1 MAAMVPV
8 RHPPALGGDRRDKT
22 CPATRIRRFHSTTQW
37 YDRFMTAPSPAPKT
51 ASAPALNPVS
61 WGWKALGD
69 VLDGPFRALQGHI
82 GANRMAYIFLVPN
95 LLVFSLFSFWPMILN
110 FYIAFTGGQSVL
122 LAERPFVGLS
132 NFRELLDCPS
142 YLDPRTCPVAGFSF
156 WTGLWNTLFFAVVQ
170 VPIMIVVALVT
181 AVVLNRDI
189 RARGFWRAVFFYPVM
204 LSPVVIAVIWD
215 WILKRR
221 GILNALLDD
230 GTTAWNAFVGGNWF
244 PFVGGFVIGALLHAI
259 AVRGLKAAGLKVT
272 SAQIAGVGIAAALAI
287 LLVLSPGF
295 RASLTLADYRPINW
309 LIDTRSG
316 WPMFWVIFVYT
327 WGHLGFYMLILLAGL
342 QAIPKDLYEAAE
354 MDGTSKSRAFWRITL
369 PLLMPTMIVVL
380 VLSLIRAFQVFD
392 EVYVLTGGGPGQATK
407 MIIQHVY
414 ESAFIGDAK
423 RYGIAAASSVLVAGL
438 LLILT
443 LGQLAATRKK
453 AGG

>member
-1 MAAMVPV
+1 MSS
-8 RHPPALGGDRRDKT
+8 R
-22 CPATRIRRFHSTTQW
+22 
-37 YDRFMTAPSPAPKT
+37 
-51 ASAPALNPVS
+51 APANLVGWL
-61 WGWKALGD
+61 WGKLGD
-69 VLDGPFRALQGHI
+69 VLDGPFRALQRHI
-82 GANRMAYIFLVPN
+82 GANRMAYVFLAPN
-95 LLVFSLFSFWPMILN
+95 VLVFGLFSFWPMLLN
-110 FYIAFTGGQSVL
+110 FYIAFTGGQSVI
-122 LAERPFVGLS
+122 LADRPFVGLA

-142 YLDPRTCPVAGFSF
+142 WLDPKTCPVAGFSF
-156 WTGLWNTLFFAVVQ
+156 WTGVWNTLFFAVVQ

-181 AVVLNRDI
+181 ALILNRDI
-189 RARGFWRAVFFYPVM
+189 RARGFWRAVYFYPVM
-204 LSPVVIAVIWD
+204 LSPVVVAVIWD
-215 WILKRR
+215 WVLKRR
-221 GILNALLDD
+221 GILNALLSD
-230 GTTAWNAFVGGNWF
+230 GVDGWNAFVGSNL
-244 PFVGGFVIGALLHAI
+244 FVPMLAGLSALAAWAFCQRLLQDRPVWLKLVGTGLGALVMAFIL
-259 AVRGLKAAGLKVT
+259 T
-272 SAQIAGVGIAAALAI
+272 SFRTNLAFE
-287 LLVLSPGF
+287 P
-295 RASLTLADYRPINW
+295 YRPINW
-309 LIDTRSG
+309 LIDVRSG

-407 MIIQHVY
+407 MIIQHIY

-423 RYGIAAASSVLVAGL
+423 RYGIAAASSMLVAGL

>member
-1 MAAMVPV
+1 MTNQPIRANAT
-8 RHPPALGGDRRDKT
+8 PAQN
-22 CPATRIRRFHSTTQW
+22 I
-37 YDRFMTAPSPAPKT
+37 
-51 ASAPALNPVS
+51 ASWAWA
-61 WGWKALGD
+61 ALGD
-69 VLDGPFRALQGHI
+69 LLDGPFRALQRHI
-82 GANRMAYIFLVPN
+82 GANRMAYVFLVPN
-95 LLVFSLFSFWPMILN
+95 LVVFGLFSFWPMILN
-110 FYIAFTGGQSVL
+110 FYIAFTGGTSAI
-122 LAERPFVGLS
+122 LAERPLVGLE
-132 NFRELLDCPS
+132 NFRELLNCPS
-142 YLDPRTCPVAGFSF
+142 YLDPKTCPVAGFSF

-170 VPIMIVVALVT
+170 VPIMIVVALMT
-181 AVVLNRDI
+181 ALVLNRDI
-189 RARGFWRAVFFYPVM
+189 RGRGFWRAVFFYPVM
-204 LSPVVIAVIWD
+204 LSPVVVAVIWD

-230 GTTAWNAFVGGNWF
+230 ATTGWN
-244 PFVGGFVIGALLHAI
+244 GFIGWVASSNLAMALLVLAGI
-259 AVRGLKAAGLKVT
+259 GVVAALGPR
-272 SAQIAGVGIAAALAI
+272 AGQAFRSGRWLSGTIAALAMAAMAYA
-287 LLVLSPGF
+287 LYRLPTAVLP
-295 RASLTLADYRPINW
+295 DYRPINW

-316 WPMFWVIFVYT
+316 WPMFWAIFVYT

-407 MIIQHVY
+407 MIIQHIY

>member
-1 MAAMVPV
+1 MSS
-8 RHPPALGGDRRDKT
+8 R
-22 CPATRIRRFHSTTQW
+22 
-37 YDRFMTAPSPAPKT
+37 
-51 ASAPALNPVS
+51 APANLVGWL
-61 WGWKALGD
+61 WGKLGD
-69 VLDGPFRALQGHI
+69 VLDGPFRALQRHI
-82 GANRMAYIFLVPN
+82 GANRMAYVFLAPN
-95 LLVFSLFSFWPMILN
+95 VLVFGLFSFWPMLLN
-110 FYIAFTGGQSVL
+110 FYIAFTGGQSVI
-122 LAERPFVGLS
+122 LAERPFVGLA

-142 YLDPRTCPVAGFSF
+142 WLDPKTCPVAGFSF
-156 WTGLWNTLFFAVVQ
+156 WTGVWNTLFFAVVQ

-181 AVVLNRDI
+181 ALILNRDI
-189 RARGFWRAVFFYPVM
+189 RARGFWRAVYFYPVM
-204 LSPVVIAVIWD
+204 LSPVVVAVIWD
-215 WILKRR
+215 WVLKRR
-221 GILNALLDD
+221 GILNALLSD
-230 GTTAWNAFVGGNWF
+230 GVDGWNAFVGSNL
-244 PFVGGFVIGALLHAI
+244 FVPMLAGLSALAAWAFCQRLLRDRPVWLKLVGTGLGALVMAFIL
-259 AVRGLKAAGLKVT
+259 T
-272 SAQIAGVGIAAALAI
+272 SFRTNLALE
-287 LLVLSPGF
+287 P
-295 RASLTLADYRPINW
+295 YRPINW
-309 LIDTRSG
+309 LIDVRSG

-407 MIIQHVY
+407 MIIQHIY

-423 RYGIAAASSVLVAGL
+423 RYGIAAASSMLVAGL

>member
-1 MAAMVPV
+1 MADTSFQTSSRVPANLV
-8 RHPPALGGDRRDKT
+8 GWL
-22 CPATRIRRFHSTTQW
+22 
-37 YDRFMTAPSPAPKT
+37 
-51 ASAPALNPVS
+51 
-61 WGWKALGD
+61 WGKLGD
-69 VLDGPFRALQGHI
+69 VLDGPFRAVQRHI
-82 GANRMAYIFLVPN
+82 GANRMAYVFLAPN
-95 LLVFSLFSFWPMILN
+95 VLVFGLFSFWPMLLN
-110 FYIAFTGGQSVL
+110 FYIAFTGGQSVIV
-122 LAERPFVGLS
+122 AERPFVGLD
-132 NFRELLDCPS
+132 NFRELLDCQS
-142 YLDPRTCPVAGFSF
+142 WLDPKTCPVAGFSF
-156 WTGLWNTLFFAVVQ
+156 WTGVWNTLFFAVVQ

-181 AVVLNRDI
+181 ALTLNRDI
-189 RARGFWRAVFFYPVM
+189 RARGFWRAVYFYPVM
-204 LSPVVIAVIWD
+204 LSPVVVAVIWD

-221 GILNALLDD
+221 GILNALLSD
-230 GTTAWNAFVGGNWF
+230 GVDGWNAFAGSNLFVPMLAGLSALAAWAFCRRLLRDRPVWLKLVGTGL
-244 PFVGGFVIGALLHAI
+244 GALII
-259 AVRGLKAAGLKVT
+259 ALILT
-272 SAQIAGVGIAAALAI
+272 SI
-287 LLVLSPGF
+287 
-295 RASLTLADYRPINW
+295 RANFAVESYRPINW
-309 LIDTRSG
+309 LIDVRSG

-407 MIIQHVY
+407 MIIQHIY

-423 RYGIAAASSVLVAGL
+423 RYGIAAASSMLVAGL

>member
-1 MAAMVPV
+1 MSS
-8 RHPPALGGDRRDKT
+8 R
-22 CPATRIRRFHSTTQW
+22 
-37 YDRFMTAPSPAPKT
+37 
-51 ASAPALNPVS
+51 APANLVGWL
-61 WGWKALGD
+61 WGKLGD
-69 VLDGPFRALQGHI
+69 VLDGPFRALQRHI
-82 GANRMAYIFLVPN
+82 GANRMAYVFLAPN
-95 LLVFSLFSFWPMILN
+95 VLVFGLFSFWPMLLN
-110 FYIAFTGGQSVL
+110 FYIAFTGGQSVI
-122 LAERPFVGLS
+122 LAERPFVGLA

-142 YLDPRTCPVAGFSF
+142 WLDPKTCPVAGFSF
-156 WTGLWNTLFFAVVQ
+156 WTGVWNTLFFAVVQ

-181 AVVLNRDI
+181 ALILNRDI
-189 RARGFWRAVFFYPVM
+189 RARGFWRAVYFYPVM
-204 LSPVVIAVIWD
+204 LSPVVVAVIWD
-215 WILKRR
+215 WVLKRR
-221 GILNALLDD
+221 GILNALLSD
-230 GTTAWNAFVGGNWF
+230 GVDGWNAFVGSNL
-244 PFVGGFVIGALLHAI
+244 FVPMLAGLSALAAWAFCQRLLQDRPVWLKLVGTGLGALVMAFIL
-259 AVRGLKAAGLKVT
+259 T
-272 SAQIAGVGIAAALAI
+272 SFRTNLAFE
-287 LLVLSPGF
+287 P
-295 RASLTLADYRPINW
+295 YRPINW
-309 LIDTRSG
+309 LIDVRSG

-407 MIIQHVY
+407 MIIQHIY

-423 RYGIAAASSVLVAGL
+423 RYGIAAASSMLVAGL

>member
-1 MAAMVPV
+1 
-8 RHPPALGGDRRDKT
+8 
-22 CPATRIRRFHSTTQW
+22 
-37 YDRFMTAPSPAPKT
+37 MTPPSPAPTT
-51 ASAPALNPVS
+51 AAAPALNPLA

-69 VLDGPFRALQGHI
+69 LLDGPFRALQGHI
-82 GANRMAYIFLVPN
+82 GANRMAYVFLVPN
-95 LLVFSLFSFWPMILN
+95 LLVFGLFSFWPMILN

-132 NFRELLDCPS
+132 NFKELLDCPS

-170 VPIMIVVALVT
+170 VPIMIVVALLT
-181 AVVLNRDI
+181 AIVLNRDI

-230 GTTAWNAFVGGNWF
+230 GTTAWNAFVASSWF
-244 PFVGGFVIGALLHAI
+244 I
-259 AVRGLKAAGLKVT
+259 AVPMLVALILGPVLARIAAGRLPVPASRWT
-272 SAQIAGVGIAAALAI
+272 EFAASVIVLAVALWALPPSA
-287 LLVLSPGF
+287 
-295 RASLTLADYRPINW
+295 LTLPDYRPINW

>member
-1 MAAMVPV
+1 
-8 RHPPALGGDRRDKT
+8 LSGG
-22 CPATRIRRFHSTTQW
+22 SSQQG
-37 YDRFMTAPSPAPKT
+37 TAPAFSPI
-51 ASAPALNPVS
+51 S
-61 WGWKALGD
+61 WAWAKLGD
-69 VLDGPFRALQGHI
+69 LLDGPFRALQNHI
-82 GANRMAYIFLVPN
+82 GANKMAYVFLAPN
-95 LLVFSLFSFWPMILN
+95 LVVFGLFSFWPMILN
-110 FYIAFTGGQSVL
+110 FYIAFTGGTSAI
-122 LAERPFVGLS
+122 LAERPIVGFD
-132 NFRELLDCPS
+132 NFRELLNCPS
-142 YLDPRTCPVAGFSF
+142 YLDPKTCPVAGFSF

-170 VPIMIVVALVT
+170 VPIMIVVALLT
-181 AVVLNRDI
+181 ALVLNRDI
-189 RARGFWRAVFFYPVM
+189 RGRGFWRAVFFYPVM
-204 LSPVVIAVIWD
+204 LSPVVVAVIWD

-230 GTTAWNAFVGGNWF
+230 AVNGWNWF
-244 PFVGGFVIGALLHAI
+244 
-259 AVRGLKAAGLKVT
+259 VT
-272 SAQIAGVGIAAALAI
+272 SAWGPI
-287 LLVLSPGF
+287 LLVAVILGLGAVAAVRRSADRVFSFLFAAIGIVF
-295 RASLTLADYRPINW
+295 VILFVFVWAAWGGLATLLISDYRPINW
-309 LIDTRSG
+309 LIDARSG
-316 WPMFWVIFVYT
+316 WPMFWAIFVYT

-354 MDGTSKSRAFWRITL
+354 MDGTSQSRAFWRITL

-407 MIIQHVY
+407 MIIQHIY

-438 LLILT
+438 LLVLT

>member
-1 MAAMVPV
+1 MSS
-8 RHPPALGGDRRDKT
+8 R
-22 CPATRIRRFHSTTQW
+22 
-37 YDRFMTAPSPAPKT
+37 
-51 ASAPALNPVS
+51 APANLVGWL
-61 WGWKALGD
+61 WGKLGD
-69 VLDGPFRALQGHI
+69 VLDGPFRALQRHI
-82 GANRMAYIFLVPN
+82 GANRMAYVFLAPN
-95 LLVFSLFSFWPMILN
+95 VLVFGLFSFWPMLLN
-110 FYIAFTGGQSVL
+110 FYIAFTGGQSVI
-122 LAERPFVGLS
+122 LAERPFVGLA

-142 YLDPRTCPVAGFSF
+142 WLDPKTCPVAGFSF
-156 WTGLWNTLFFAVVQ
+156 WTGVWNTLFFAVVQ

-181 AVVLNRDI
+181 ALILNRDI
-189 RARGFWRAVFFYPVM
+189 RARGFWRAVYFYPVM
-204 LSPVVIAVIWD
+204 LSPVVVAVIWD
-215 WILKRR
+215 WVLKRR
-221 GILNALLDD
+221 GILNALLSD
-230 GTTAWNAFVGGNWF
+230 GVDGWNAFVGSNL
-244 PFVGGFVIGALLHAI
+244 FVPMLAGLSALAAWAFCQRLLQDRPVWLKLVGTGLGALVMAFIL
-259 AVRGLKAAGLKVT
+259 T
-272 SAQIAGVGIAAALAI
+272 SFRTNLAFE
-287 LLVLSPGF
+287 P
-295 RASLTLADYRPINW
+295 YRPINW
-309 LIDTRSG
+309 LIDVRSG

-407 MIIQHVY
+407 MIIQHIY

-423 RYGIAAASSVLVAGL
+423 RYGIAAASSMLVAGL

-443 LGQLAATRKK
+443 LGQLVATRKK

>member
-1 MAAMVPV
+1 MADTSFQTSSRVPANLV
-8 RHPPALGGDRRDKT
+8 GWL
-22 CPATRIRRFHSTTQW
+22 
-37 YDRFMTAPSPAPKT
+37 
-51 ASAPALNPVS
+51 
-61 WGWKALGD
+61 WGKLGD
-69 VLDGPFRALQGHI
+69 VLDSPFRAVQRHI
-82 GANRMAYIFLVPN
+82 GANRMAYVFLAPN
-95 LLVFSLFSFWPMILN
+95 VLVFGLFSFWPMLLN
-110 FYIAFTGGQSVL
+110 FYIAFTGGQSVIV
-122 LAERPFVGLS
+122 AERPFVGLD
-132 NFRELLDCPS
+132 NFRELLDCQS
-142 YLDPRTCPVAGFSF
+142 WLDPKTCPVAGFSF
-156 WTGLWNTLFFAVVQ
+156 WTGVWNTLFFAVVQ

-181 AVVLNRDI
+181 ALTLNRDI
-189 RARGFWRAVFFYPVM
+189 RARSFWRAVYFYPVM
-204 LSPVVIAVIWD
+204 LSPVVVAVIWD

-221 GILNALLDD
+221 GILNALLSD
-230 GTTAWNAFVGGNWF
+230 GVDGWNAFAGSNLFVPMLAGLSALAAWAFCRRLLRDRPVWLKLVGTGL
-244 PFVGGFVIGALLHAI
+244 GALII
-259 AVRGLKAAGLKVT
+259 ALILT
-272 SAQIAGVGIAAALAI
+272 SI
-287 LLVLSPGF
+287 
-295 RASLTLADYRPINW
+295 RANFAVESYRPINW
-309 LIDTRSG
+309 LIDVRSG

-407 MIIQHVY
+407 MIIQHIY

-423 RYGIAAASSVLVAGL
+423 RYGIAAASSMLVAGL